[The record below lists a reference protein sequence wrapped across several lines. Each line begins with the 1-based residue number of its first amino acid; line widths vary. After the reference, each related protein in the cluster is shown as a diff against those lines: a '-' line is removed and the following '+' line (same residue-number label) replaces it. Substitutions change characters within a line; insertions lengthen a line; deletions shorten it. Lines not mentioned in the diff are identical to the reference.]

1 MTGGPDVRGPAGAI
15 SLATGKLTADARR
28 AHILARALRH
38 GHVSRTEL
46 ARDLEVS
53 VMTIHRDL
61 GLLSEQGRVRRVRG
75 GAVIRHESGLWP
87 TAVAIAR

>member
-1 MTGGPDVRGPAGAI
+1 
-15 SLATGKLTADARR
+15 
-28 AHILARALRH
+28 
-38 GHVSRTEL
+38 
-46 ARDLEVS
+46 
-53 VMTIHRDL
+53 MTIHRDL